1 MKKAMVVGLML
12 LASYGAGGGQGAETA
27 GYQVT
32 VHLQNPQ
39 MADPLLLAGA
49 KALATSMFAGI
60 GVHLRWEGSGRR
72 RARGSQT
79 EPDAEIMIGFD
90 SNAPAGLPPDALAC
104 ARPYAP
110 QSDVRVTI
118 FYYRVVKLVER
129 DRFSDRAAF
138 LGHVLAHEIGHV
150 LQGAARHSEAGL
162 MKAQFT
168 LEDRAQMRRKPLPIT
183 DCDVELIRLGMP
195 RHPGADITAQ
205 SRLVR
210 GSGVIIPPAIDARP
224 EAQ

>member
-1 MKKAMVVGLML
+1 MKRAMVVGLMA

-32 VHLQNPQ
+32 IRLQNPQ
-39 MADPLLLAGA
+39 MADPLLLTGA
-49 KALATSMFAGI
+49 KALATSIFAGI

-72 RARGSQT
+72 RAGGGQT
-79 EPDAEIMIGFD
+79 EPDAEILIGFD
-90 SNAPAGLPPDALAC
+90 SNAPAWFHPGAPAY

-118 FYYRVVKLVER
+118 FYDRVVELVER

-168 LEDRAQMRRKPLPIT
+168 LEDRAQMRRKPLPFSARDT
-183 DCDVELIRLGMP
+183 ELIQRAMAKGN
-195 RHPGADITAQ
+195 
-205 SRLVR
+205 
-210 GSGVIIPPAIDARP
+210 GVVEIAAR
-224 EAQ
+224 